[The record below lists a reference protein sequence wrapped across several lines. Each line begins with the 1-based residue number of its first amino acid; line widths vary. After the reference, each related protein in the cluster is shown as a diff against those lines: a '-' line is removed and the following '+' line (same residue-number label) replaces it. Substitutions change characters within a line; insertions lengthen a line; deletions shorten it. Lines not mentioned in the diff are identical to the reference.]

1 MTCNTFNNQTSKYSI
16 SALTSEQLTSQLYSF
31 EDLYNIQTDPSL
43 LYDND
48 VIYATVG
55 LTRAVLISVDPT
67 RTLYPLVWER
77 FNQSQILAPEYAEF
91 LNFSQY
97 DLNSVN
103 ALLSSFSL
111 DTSAIVTTTGVTA
124 AIVSVSAST
133 PSNVSKYFEQLD
145 LYYNDNFA
153 ASLSG
158 GFCSAFGGKLLELA
172 SLVSGAVN
180 LINQLKNFTISGA
193 LILAKL
199 NSIKEILNNLVDS
212 LKEKLLQQINNIVE
226 KLATFKNMVISA
238 AKAIGKKITQAKN
251 FFSDLNMTNIKE
263 KIEGIIAKM
272 AGGYEEITPE
282 VIAYILFRLCKLT
295 EIVSAFMQSPVD
307 GLKSVMNAYA
317 VQSAL
322 FTNFSTASTAE
333 AVRDGYFRRD
343 PFDLAAER
351 DRAIETSNISGISTY
366 VSRAPTAEE
375 IQMAFEIKAATKEQ
389 IFSNSFAASSLI
401 SFERLGP
408 KGIDDIPFSWQR
420 IEVGTLTRIFI
431 VAKRLNT
438 KLYINN
444 AWRSYAT
451 QQRIKAEDPSAAS
464 AGSSRHES
472 GQALDV
478 SMRGRTDEFRNN
490 FIRAAS
496 EEGYNGIGTYPT
508 FIHVDTRGGKEIWGP
523 YNKVA
528 LDMHYNNAY
537 RDGIYKQNSGIQ

>member
-31 EDLYNIQTDPSL
+31 EELYNLQVDPSL
-43 LYDND
+43 RYDND
-48 VIYATVG
+48 VIYATTG
-55 LTRAVLISVDPT
+55 LTRAILISIDPNRST
-67 RTLYPLVWER
+67 YPLVWER
-77 FNQSQILAPEYAEF
+77 FNQGPILAPEYAEF

-103 ALLSSFSL
+103 SLLNTFS
-111 DTSAIVTTTGVTA
+111 TNIIAANTANIV
-124 AIVSVSAST
+124 IDISAST
-133 PSNVSKYFEQLD
+133 PINITQYFEQLD
-145 LYYNDNFA
+145 LYYNDNYA

-158 GFCSAFGGKLLELA
+158 GFCSAFGGQLLELA

-199 NSIKEILNNLVDS
+199 NAIKEILNNLVDS

-226 KLATFKNMVISA
+226 KLATFKNMVVSA
-238 AKAIGKKITQAKN
+238 ANAIGKKITQAKN
-251 FFSDLNMTNIKE
+251 FFSDLNMKNIKE

-295 EIVSAFMQSPVD
+295 EIVSGFMQSPVD
-307 GLKSVMNAYA
+307 GLKAVMNAYA

-322 FTNFSTASTAE
+322 FSNFSMASTAE
-333 AVRDGYFRRD
+333 AVRDGHFRRD
-343 PFDLAAER
+343 PIDLARER
-351 DRAIETSNISGISTY
+351 DRAIETSNSSGISTY

-375 IQMAFEIKAATKEQ
+375 IQMALEIKAATNEQ
-389 IFSNSFAASSLI
+389 IFSNSFAAASLI

-408 KGIDDIPFSWQR
+408 RSIADAPYTWQR
-420 IEVGTLTRIFI
+420 LNQDVLTRIFI

-438 KLYINN
+438 KLYINSG
-444 AWRSYAT
+444 WRSYAS
-451 QQRIKAEDPSAAS
+451 QAIIKANDPDAAS
-464 AGSSRHES
+464 PGNSLHES

-478 SMRGRTDEFRNN
+478 SMRDRTDEFRNN

-496 EEGYNGIGTYPT
+496 EEGYNAIGTYPT
-508 FIHVDTRGGKEIWGP
+508 FIHVDTRGGKKIWGS
-523 YNKVA
+523 YNTAA
-528 LDMHYNNAY
+528 LNMHYRNAY
-537 RDGIYKQNSGIQ
+537 RDGIYKPNSGIQ